1 MTHVRIT
8 SPTTKSTLGRLGLI
22 ALVPAFALAT
32 ACGGSDSD
40 DSASSA
46 IEAPASAFPDQPA
59 TGTPIKIGL
68 INPEG
73 GPAISQPSNREAAEA
88 VVQYANANLGGIAG
102 HPIELVPCAS
112 KEDPASNR
120 DCANQMVEAGV
131 TAVVVTTTGHGDAMA
146 PIITKAGIPYMAP
159 SAASSAELMSP
170 NSYALTGGFPGTLK
184 SMASYAA
191 ENGYKKVTTFVTDT
205 GSVVPTTKALG
216 GPAFE
221 AAGVELQVIPI
232 PLGTPDA
239 TPQVSSGISG
249 DVQGVAVVGDSTMCT
264 SVLKSLGTLGATQ
277 DKMLIQPC
285 LDPATIEAVGDA
297 LEGAHVF
304 TTADLNSDN
313 EEAVLYRSVM
323 QKYSPDTNTAGYTY
337 TGYQGLLGLVRATQ
351 GLTGD
356 PTPASVNAAIKSAKN
371 VALPAGNDITFT
383 CDGSAVPNLPAICGS
398 ELVTVTIEDGKPID
412 PQVTK

>member
-8 SPTTKSTLGRLGLI
+8 SPTAKSTLGRLGLI

-32 ACGGSDSD
+32 ACSGSDTD
-40 DSASSA
+40 NSASSA
-46 IEAPASAFPDQPA
+46 IEAPASAFPDKPA

-102 HPIELVPCAS
+102 HPIELITCAS

-131 TAVVVTTTGHGDAMA
+131 TAVVVTTTGHGDTMA
-146 PIITKAGIPYMAP
+146 PIITKAGIPYMTP
-159 SAASSAELMSP
+159 SAASSAELTSP

-191 ENGYKKVTTFVTDT
+191 ENGYKKITTFVIDT

-216 GPAFE
+216 GPAFQ

-323 QKYSPDTNTAGYTY
+323 QKYSPDTDTAGYTY

-356 PTPASVNAAIKSAKN
+356 PTPASLNAAIQSAKN